1 MLTNDETCIQNVR
14 DYIVYIYGL
23 YLINLFELH
32 LIDNHIVQRKLPSFR
47 QLDKLRHF
55 GFGLYNWTPVGQK
68 GVQT

>member
-14 DYIVYIYGL
+14 GLYISGL

-55 GFGLYNWTPVGQK
+55 GFGLYNWAPVGQK

>member
-1 MLTNDETCIQNVR
+1 MMKHVFI
-14 DYIVYIYGL
+14 YIYKRQL

-47 QLDKLRHF
+47 QLAKLRHF
-55 GFGLYNWTPVGQK
+55 GFSLYNWAPVGQK